1 MAWLCGRRTCNA
13 YESSENIIN
22 GKIWISKRDNEKWS
36 QNKLKKKKER
46 FGDGSETS
54 AKNRRFLAWE
64 KVQMSVSKCHEPSEA
79 GEPHLSSTRFM
90 TFDWKLENFPVPR
103 LLCRHV
109 LVISFARNCIRPK
122 SCQPV
127 LPKLFANGIQLDIIL
142 LMAYSWAT
150 TLFLGRYRVVERS
163 S

>member
-1 MAWLCGRRTCNA
+1 M
-13 YESSENIIN
+13 ES
-22 GKIWISKRDNEKWS
+22 KQTK
-36 QNKLKKKKER
+36 KKKKER

-54 AKNRRFLAWE
+54 AKNRRFLARE